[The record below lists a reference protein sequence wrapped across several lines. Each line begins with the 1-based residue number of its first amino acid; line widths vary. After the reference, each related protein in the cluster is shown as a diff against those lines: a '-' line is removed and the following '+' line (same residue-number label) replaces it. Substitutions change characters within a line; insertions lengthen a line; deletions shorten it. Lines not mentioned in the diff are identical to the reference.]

1 MMHPSVLENHLHKH
15 LRLQKAPVILDLAQA
30 PKKNGPVVADMNNF
44 TGSMTEDANRYDPLK
59 GRVDL
64 TTPGYV

>member
-1 MMHPSVLENHLHKH
+1 MDL
-15 LRLQKAPVILDLAQA
+15 LRKRLRKNSGPWWLQ
-30 PKKNGPVVADMNNF
+30 DMNNF

-64 TTPGYV
+64 TTPGYVLNDPSD